1 MLIFIFLI
9 DASKLPTKAKTSSS
23 DSAVVKKEN
32 KVKKEKASIDE
43 ESEKGIFIPI
53 FFILKYNNKQAS
65 CSGLCIIVLFSCT
78 SEIINHRK
86 GHACVQK
93 IYFGTLL
100 CGYLFNMDT
109 LL

>member
-53 FFILKYNNKQAS
+53 
-65 CSGLCIIVLFSCT
+65 
-78 SEIINHRK
+78 
-86 GHACVQK
+86 
-93 IYFGTLL
+93 YFL
-100 CGYLFNMDT
+100 Y
-109 LL
+109 

>member
-1 MLIFIFLI
+1 MLIFVFLI
-9 DASKLPTKAKTSSS
+9 DASKRPTKAKTSSS

-32 KVKKEKASIDE
+32 KVKKEKASTDE

-53 FFILKYNNKQAS
+53 FFILKYNRINKHH
-65 CSGLCIIVLFSCT
+65 VLACVSLFRFLVLV
-78 SEIINHRK
+78 IKHRK

-100 CGYLFNMDT
+100 CGYLFNLDT